1 MAVKHHKLH
10 SKFSCFQ
17 TPLIDFLCLGG
28 WGGRGGGM
36 LKSIWKKGEAGSS
49 NP

>member
-28 WGGRGGGM
+28 CGGGGGRDAQIYM
-36 LKSIWKKGEAGSS
+36 EERRSWE
-49 NP
+49 